1 MSDDDELVFAREEA
15 EPDAGAGPGSW
26 KLLIVDDD
34 EEIHSVTTLTL
45 SKFEFEGRHLE
56 FLHAYSGAEA
66 REILARHDDIAMVLL
81 DVIMETDD
89 AGLEV
94 ARHIREELGNR
105 FVRIVLRT
113 GQPGQAPERR
123 VITGYDINDY
133 KEKTELTSTK
143 LYTVV
148 YTGLRAYR
156 DMVDLD
162 RTRTELETKV
172 TALERAYADMES
184 FAHAAGH
191 DLQAPLRTIRMFSQE
206 VLDESGEGLSM
217 EHRGMLERVIT
228 GARRMQELIRG
239 MLAMA
244 AIDAERFERHPVDLD
259 AVMEDVLSGL
269 EETVQKTGA
278 AVEYEHLPR
287 VMGSDSLLGQLL
299 QNLVLNG
306 IKFQPKGQ
314 VPTVRVGSHLQRG
327 MWRIS
332 VADNGIGIAPEYLQT
347 VFEPFLRLNPRHHYP
362 GTGLGLA
369 TCRRIVARHGGQ
381 IWAESVAGEGTTV
394 FFTVPRST

>member
-1 MSDDDELVFAREEA
+1 MSDDELVFAEDEDSPGA
-15 EPDAGAGPGSW
+15 DAPGAPW
-26 KLLIVDDD
+26 KLLVVDDD

-45 SKFEFEGRHLE
+45 ANFEFEGRRLE
-56 FLHAYSGAEA
+56 FLHADSGAEA
-66 REILARHDDIAMVLL
+66 REILARHPDIAMVLL

-94 ARHIREELGNR
+94 ARYIREELGNR

-162 RTRTELETKV
+162 RTRSALEAKV
-172 TALERAYADMES
+172 AALERAYTDMEAFS
-184 FAHAAGH
+184 HAASH
-191 DLQAPLRTIRMFSQE
+191 DLQAPLRTIRMFAQD
-206 VLDESGEGLSM
+206 VLNEAGGSLSG
-217 EHRGMLERVIT
+217 EHRGMLERVVA
-228 GARRMQELIRG
+228 GAGRMQELIRG
-239 MLAMA
+239 MLALA
-244 AIDAERFERHPVDLD
+244 AVDAESFQPGAVDLD
-259 AVMEDVLSGL
+259 KIMNEVLAGV
-269 EETVQKTGA
+269 EETLQRTRAG
-278 AVEYEHLPR
+278 VEYDRLPL

-299 QNLVLNG
+299 QNLVLNA
-306 IKFQPKGQ
+306 IKFQPEGQ
-314 VPTVRVGSHLQRG
+314 VPTVRLQAHRQRG

-332 VADNGIGIAPEYLQT
+332 VADNGIGIAPEYVET

-369 TCRRIVARHGGQ
+369 TCRRIVDRHGGQ
-381 IWAESVAGEGTTV
+381 IWAESTPGEGTTV
-394 FFTVPRST
+394 YFTLPAAP